1 MNGGLQLL
9 SEHGDELGVGALLLL
24 LLLRLLHE
32 LDKLWQLRES
42 VSLAEE
48 MAENLPASRI
58 SQFELVSFEA
68 HRLPINW
75 STRVTFR
82 L

>member
-24 LLLRLLHE
+24 LRLLHE
-32 LDKLWQLRES
+32 LDKLGHMSES
-42 VSLAEE
+42 ASLAEE
-48 MAENLPASRI
+48 TAVNSPASRI
-58 SQFELVSFEA
+58 TQFEFVSFEA

>member
-24 LLLRLLHE
+24 LRLLHE
-32 LDKLWQLRES
+32 LDELGHMS
-42 VSLAEE
+42 DSASLAEE
-48 MAENLPASRI
+48 PAENSPASEI
-58 SQFELVSFEA
+58 SRFEFVSFDA